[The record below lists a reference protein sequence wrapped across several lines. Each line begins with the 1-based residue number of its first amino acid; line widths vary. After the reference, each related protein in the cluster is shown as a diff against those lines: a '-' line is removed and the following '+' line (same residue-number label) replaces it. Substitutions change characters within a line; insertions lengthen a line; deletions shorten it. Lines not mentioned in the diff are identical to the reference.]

1 MIVVSFRFLERLKCC
16 FYQGV
21 GYPSGQRGQTVNL
34 LALPS
39 QVRILFLPP
48 PFSKKTRV
56 LHPLAPI
63 CRGFLSIFTAGFFV
77 EDQNNLSDYRQTS
90 RIQSQDLQTLTPYRP
105 IRISGYAEGKRIF
118 RRCDSVTAAKLMA
131 LAVWREMARWQAGAA
146 APSPKVV
153 SELKLAQNALR
164 ALGAPILDA
173 VRRRASRRTGHLVLC
188 PPSPNST
195 SWKDFGESHHLETLL
210 TSVNSSCSIS
220 KSRCQPPDWWLKTPK
235 RSNMAPSLKS
245 SLSNSRDTDDSSNV
259 AVTSR
264 FFG

>member
-1 MIVVSFRFLERLKCC
+1 MIVVSFRFLERLKCR

-48 PFSKKTRV
+48 PFLKNPAFCIHWYRSAV
-56 LHPLAPI
+56 ALV
-63 CRGFLSIFTAGFFV
+63 GFYGWFFL
-77 EDQNNLSDYRQTS
+77 EDQNNPSDYRQTS

-118 RRCDSVTAAKLMA
+118 RRWDSVTAAKLMA

-235 RSNMAPSLKS
+235 RSNMAPSLKF
-245 SLSNSRDTDDSSNV
+245 SLSNSRDIDDSSNV

>member
-1 MIVVSFRFLERLKCC
+1 MPLLPGGRIPKRST
-16 FYQGV
+16 
-21 GYPSGQRGQTVNL
+21 GQTVNL

-48 PFSKKTRV
+48 PFSKNPAFCIHWHRS
-56 LHPLAPI
+56 A
-63 CRGFLSIFTAGFFV
+63 AGFCRFLRLVFV

-118 RRCDSVTAAKLMA
+118 RRCDSVTAKLMA

-195 SWKDFGESHHLETLL
+195 SWKISENRI
-210 TSVNSSCSIS
+210 TS
-220 KSRCQPPDWWLKTPK
+220 K
-235 RSNMAPSLKS
+235 RFSL
-245 SLSNSRDTDDSSNV
+245 R
-259 AVTSR
+259 
-264 FFG
+264 

>member
-1 MIVVSFRFLERLKCC
+1 MARYKGIRYGFHPKSYWLD
-16 FYQGV
+16 
-21 GYPSGQRGQTVNL
+21 QTVRQSILRNVTGSERRRIIDQ
-34 LALPS
+34 AL
-39 QVRILFLPP
+39 
-48 PFSKKTRV
+48 
-56 LHPLAPI
+56 
-63 CRGFLSIFTAGFFV
+63 
-77 EDQNNLSDYRQTS
+77 
-90 RIQSQDLQTLTPYRP
+90 
-105 IRISGYAEGKRIF
+105 
-118 RRCDSVTAAKLMA
+118 
-131 LAVWREMARWQAGAA
+131 ARWQAGAA
-146 APSPKVV
+146 ALSPKVV

>member
-1 MIVVSFRFLERLKCC
+1 MARYEGIRYGFRPQSYWVDQTVRQSILRNVTGSERRRIIDQALA
-16 FYQGV
+16 
-21 GYPSGQRGQTVNL
+21 RGQ
-34 LALPS
+34 
-39 QVRILFLPP
+39 F
-48 PFSKKTRV
+48 
-56 LHPLAPI
+56 
-63 CRGFLSIFTAGFFV
+63 
-77 EDQNNLSDYRQTS
+77 DQ
-90 RIQSQDLQTLTPYRP
+90 IP
-105 IRISGYAEGKRIF
+105 E
-118 RRCDSVTAAKLMA
+118 A

-153 SELKLAQNALR
+153 SEWKLAQNALR

-245 SLSNSRDTDDSSNV
+245 SLSNSRDTEDSSNV